1 MNCFRQLSVAVGLP
15 VRRGFAAA
23 AKSKKL
29 TQKLGFVG
37 GGRMAESI
45 IRGLLAKELVEPKDV
60 ILSDPEPER
69 RALMESL
76 GVNTT
81 DVSSRIP
88 LCASVCLPASYLEPP
103 P

>member
-1 MNCFRQLSVAVGLP
+1 MNCFRNLSVAVGLP

-23 AKSKKL
+23 AKSKKLTKL

-45 IRGLLAKELVEPKDV
+45 IRGLLAKELVDPKD
-60 ILSDPEPER
+60 IMMSDPEPER

-76 GVNTT
+76 GIVTT
-81 DVSSRIP
+81 DVSSRLP
-88 LCASVCLPASYLEPP
+88 L
-103 P
+103 